1 MNIGVDMRKTI
12 ATSVMGIA
20 FISCCINVFA
30 EALPK
35 SGKINLQS
43 IYKGVLL
50 TKFNDDYSH
59 GAVTGVTFNELGQ
72 GPLHMGKVA
81 CSFSVF
87 SRKEI
92 KKVIGFC
99 THEDKNGDEIFI
111 QYSGTSSIEGEWN
124 GTDDI
129 IGGTGKYEGIQGSG
143 PYSCAHSDKGGEF
156 PCTAKLEYLLR

>member
-1 MNIGVDMRKTI
+1 MCKTI
-12 ATSVMGIA
+12 AKSIIGIA
-20 FISCCINVFA
+20 FVAFCTNVFS
-30 EALPK
+30 EALPT

-43 IYKGVLL
+43 IYKAAFI

-59 GAVTGVTFNELGQ
+59 GAVTGVTFNELGK

-81 CSFSVF
+81 CSLSIF
-87 SRKEI
+87 SRKDI

-111 QYSGTSSIEGEWN
+111 QYGGTSSKEGEWN

-129 IGGTGKYEGIQGSG
+129 IGGTGKYKGIQGSG
-143 PYSCAHSDKGGEF
+143 PYSCTNSDKEGEF
-156 PCTAKLEYLLR
+156 PCTAKIEYSLR